1 MRSTIFRI
9 NGLAER
15 WVRKRFAF
23 PLIVL
28 LAAALLWVS
37 EDTYRDTTA
46 TLRGG
51 IELTDA
57 RIQTMRLL
65 QLLSDVE
72 TAQFAFLVTARPEYL
87 PRYAEAK
94 AAMPEVQRAVSRFL
108 MTQGVDGAATTKRV
122 DDFVQ
127 RELALYDRT
136 LALARA
142 GDAAG
147 ARALADDERAR
158 SEMLALRSELLRQ
171 LELAA
176 KQQQRARTSIYDA
189 LRVNRVAVGS
199 LTLVALLSLSLFLR
213 QLRAQDR
220 ERAGQRCA
228 LLLEREQLEDEVER
242 RTGRLAQLAKH
253 LQSVRED
260 ERAHLARELHDE
272 LGGLLTASK
281 LDIAR
286 ARMKTAD
293 PPELLAR
300 LDRINDHLNKC
311 IALKRRIIEDLRP
324 SALANLGLTVALQ
337 NLCDDMSLSLGIP
350 VKLVAAQFHLP
361 PQAELA
367 VYRFV
372 QEALT
377 NIGKYAAAKQVAVT
391 LKEVDGSAAVE
402 VVDDGVGFDLQA
414 SRAGHHGLAGMQFRA
429 ESLGGTM
436 SVTSAPGHGT
446 TVRINFPQSAPSG
459 VAVAGV

>member
-1 MRSTIFRI
+1 M
-9 NGLAER
+9 
-15 WVRKRFAF
+15 KH
-23 PLIVL
+23 
-28 LAAALLWVS
+28 AAALLWVS
-37 EDTYRDTTA
+37 ENTYRNTTT

-51 IELTDA
+51 IALTDA

-72 TAQFAFLVTARPEYL
+72 TAQFAFLVTARPEFL

-94 AAMPEVQRAVSRFL
+94 AALPEVQRAVSRFF
-108 MTQGVDGAATTKRV
+108 MAQGVNGAATTQRV
-122 DDFVQ
+122 DTFVQ

-136 LALARA
+136 LALART
-142 GDAAG
+142 GDVAG
-147 ARALADDERAR
+147 AHALASDDRAR
-158 SEMLALRSELLRQ
+158 GEMLALRTELLRH

-176 KQQQRARTSIYDA
+176 TQQQRARTSIYDA
-189 LRVNRVAVGS
+189 LLVNRVAVGS
-199 LTLVALLSLSLFLR
+199 LTLVALLSLFLFLR

-220 ERAGQRCA
+220 ERASRQRV
-228 LLLEREQLEDEVER
+228 LLQEREQLEDEVER
-242 RTGRLAQLAKH
+242 RTDRLTQLAKH

-350 VKLVAAQFHLP
+350 VKLAAAQFHQLP
-361 PQAELA
+361 EAELA

-377 NIGKYAAAKQVAVT
+377 NIGKYAAAKQVEVT
-391 LKEVDGSAAVE
+391 LKDVDGSASVE
-402 VVDDGVGFDLQA
+402 VLDDGLGFDTQA
-414 SRAGHHGLAGMQFRA
+414 SRTGYHGLAGMQFRA

-436 SVTSAPGHGT
+436 SVESAPGRGT
-446 TVRINFPQSAPSG
+446 RVHINFPQSAGDP
-459 VAVAGV
+459 A

>member
-1 MRSTIFRI
+1 MSQL
-9 NGLAER
+9 NSLAER

-23 PLIVL
+23 PVIVL
-28 LAAALLWVS
+28 MAAALLWVS
-37 EDTYRDTTA
+37 ENTYRNTTT

-51 IELTDA
+51 IALTDA

-72 TAQFAFLVTARPEYL
+72 TAQFAFLVTARTEYL
-87 PRYAEAK
+87 TRYAEAK
-94 AAMPEVQRAVSRFL
+94 AALPEVQRAVSRFFVA
-108 MTQGVDGAATTKRV
+108 QGVDGAATTKRV

-147 ARALADDERAR
+147 ARALADDAHAR
-158 SEMLALRSELLRQ
+158 GEMLALRSELLRH
-171 LELAA
+171 LGLAA
-176 KQQQRARTSIYDA
+176 TQQQQARTSIYDA
-189 LRVNRVAVGS
+189 LLVNRVAVGS
-199 LTLVALLSLSLFLR
+199 LTLVALLSLFLFLR
-213 QLRAQDR
+213 QLQAQDR
-220 ERAGQRCA
+220 ERASQQRG
-228 LLLEREQLEDEVER
+228 LLQEREQLEDEVER
-242 RTGRLAQLAKH
+242 RTDRLTQLAKY

-293 PPELLAR
+293 PPELLVR
-300 LDRINDHLNKC
+300 LDRVNDHLNKC

-337 NLCDDMSLSLGIP
+337 NLCDDMSVSLAIP

-361 PQAELA
+361 PEAELV

-377 NIGKYAAAKQVAVT
+377 NIGKYAAAKQVEVT
-391 LKEVDGSAAVE
+391 LKEVDGSATVE
-402 VVDDGVGFDLQA
+402 VVDDGVGFDPQA

-436 SVTSAPGHGT
+436 SVSSAPGRGT
-446 TVRINFPQSAPSG
+446 RVHINFPQSAG
-459 VAVAGV
+459 EDA

>member
-1 MRSTIFRI
+1 MRSTMFHL
-9 NGLAER
+9 NSLAER

-23 PLIVL
+23 PVIVL
-28 LAAALLWVS
+28 IAAALLWVS
-37 EDTYRDTTA
+37 ENTYRNTTT

-51 IELTDA
+51 IALTDA

-87 PRYAEAK
+87 TRYAEAK
-94 AAMPEVQRAVSRFL
+94 AALPEVQRAVSRFFVA
-108 MTQGVDGAATTKRV
+108 QGVDGAATTKRV
-122 DDFVQ
+122 GDFVQ

-147 ARALADDERAR
+147 ARALADDAHAR
-158 SEMLALRSELLRQ
+158 GEMLALRSELLRH
-171 LELAA
+171 LGLAA
-176 KQQQRARTSIYDA
+176 TQQQRARTSIYDA
-189 LRVNRVAVGS
+189 LLVNRVAVGS
-199 LTLVALLSLSLFLR
+199 LTLVALLSLFLFLR

-220 ERAGQRCA
+220 ERASRQRV
-228 LLLEREQLEDEVER
+228 LLQEREQLEDEVER
-242 RTGRLAQLAKH
+242 RTDRLTQLAKH

-293 PPELLAR
+293 PPELLVR
-300 LDRINDHLNKC
+300 LDRVNDHLNKC

-337 NLCDDMSLSLGIP
+337 NLCDDMSVSLAIP

-361 PQAELA
+361 PEAELA

-377 NIGKYAAAKQVAVT
+377 NIGKYAAAKQVEVT
-391 LKEVDGSAAVE
+391 LKEVDGGATVE
-402 VVDDGVGFDLQA
+402 VVDDGVGFDPQA

-436 SVTSAPGHGT
+436 SVSSAPGRGT
-446 TVRINFPQSAPSG
+446 RVHINFPQSA
-459 VAVAGV
+459 AEAA

>member
-1 MRSTIFRI
+1 MRSTLVHL
-9 NGLAER
+9 NSLVER

-23 PLIVL
+23 PLILL

-37 EDTYRDTTA
+37 EDTYRDTTT

-94 AAMPEVQRAVSRFL
+94 AALPEVQRAVSRFL
-108 MTQGVDGAATTKRV
+108 LAQGVEGEATTKRV
-122 DDFVQ
+122 DDFVR
-127 RELALYDRT
+127 RELAQYDRT
-136 LALARA
+136 LELARA

-147 ARALADDERAR
+147 ARALASDDRAR
-158 SEMLALRSELLRQ
+158 GEMMALRSELLRN
-171 LELAA
+171 LALAA
-176 KQQQRARTSIYDA
+176 TQQQRARTSIYDA
-189 LRVNRVAVGS
+189 LLVNRVAVGS
-199 LTLVALLSLSLFLR
+199 LTLVALLSLFLFLR
-213 QLRAQDR
+213 QLRAQER
-220 ERAGQRCA
+220 ERADQQSV
-228 LLLEREQLEDEVER
+228 LLKEREQLKDEVER
-242 RTGRLAQLAKH
+242 RTDRLTQLATH

-272 LGGLLTASK
+272 LGGFLTASK

-293 PPELLAR
+293 PPELLVR
-300 LDRINDHLNKC
+300 LERVNDHLNKC

-337 NLCDDMSLSLGIP
+337 NLCDDMSVSLGIP
-350 VKLVAAQFHLP
+350 VKLVAAQFHLSP
-361 PQAELA
+361 EAELA

-377 NIGKYAAAKQVAVT
+377 NIGKYAAAKQVEVT
-391 LKEVDGSAAVE
+391 LKEVDGCAAVE
-402 VVDDGVGFDLQA
+402 VVDDGVGFDPQA
-414 SRAGHHGLAGMQFRA
+414 SRVGHHGLAGMQFRA
-429 ESLGGTM
+429 QSLGGTM
-436 SVTSAPGHGT
+436 SVDSAPGRGT
-446 TVRINFPQSAPSG
+446 RVHINFPQSA
-459 VAVAGV
+459 VEAA

>member
-1 MRSTIFRI
+1 MRATLSRLIDM
-9 NGLAER
+9 AER

-23 PLIVL
+23 PLVLL
-28 LAAALLWVS
+28 LAAALLVVS
-37 EDTYRDTTA
+37 ENTYQDTTT

-72 TAQFAFLVTARPEYL
+72 TAQFAFLVTGHPEYL

-94 AAMPEVQRAVSRFL
+94 AALPEVQRAVSRFFAA
-108 MTQGVDGAATTKRV
+108 QGAEGAVAARRV

-127 RELALYDRT
+127 RELAQFDRT

-142 GDAAG
+142 GDLAG
-147 ARALADDERAR
+147 ARELASDERAR
-158 SEMLALRSELLRQ
+158 TEMLALRSELLHH
-171 LELAA
+171 LERAA
-176 KQQQRARTSIYDA
+176 TLQVHARTSIYDA
-189 LRVNRVAVGS
+189 LWVNRVAVGS
-199 LTLVALLSLSLFLR
+199 LTLVTLLILFLFLR
-213 QLRAQDR
+213 RLRAQDR
-220 ERAGQRCA
+220 DRAQQQSA
-228 LLLEREQLEDEVER
+228 LLQERERLKDEVER
-242 RTGRLAQLAKH
+242 RTGRLTELAQH

-260 ERAHLARELHDE
+260 ERARVARELHDE

-300 LDRINDHLNKC
+300 LDRVNDHLNKG

-324 SALANLGLTVALQ
+324 SALSNLGLTVALQ
-337 NLCDDMSLSLGIP
+337 NLCDEMSLSLGVP
-350 VKLVAAQFHLP
+350 VRLAATPFHLSP
-361 PQAELA
+361 EADLA

-377 NIGKYAAAKQVAVT
+377 NIGKYAAAKQVDVT
-391 LKEVDGSAAVE
+391 LKEVDGSATVE
-402 VVDDGVGFDLQA
+402 VHDDGIGFDPQA
-414 SRAGHHGLAGMQFRA
+414 SRTGHHGLAGMQFRA

-436 SVTSAPGHGT
+436 TVASAPGDGT
-446 TVRINFPQSAPSG
+446 RVCINFPQSVDDDGLA
-459 VAVAGV
+459 A

>member
-1 MRSTIFRI
+1 MFHLNS
-9 NGLAER
+9 LAER

-23 PLIVL
+23 PVIVL
-28 LAAALLWVS
+28 MAAALLWVS
-37 EDTYRDTTA
+37 ENTYRNTTT

-51 IELTDA
+51 IALTDA

-87 PRYAEAK
+87 TRYAEAK
-94 AAMPEVQRAVSRFL
+94 AALPEVQRAVSRFFVA
-108 MTQGVDGAATTKRV
+108 QGVDGAATTKRV
-122 DDFVQ
+122 GDFVQ

-147 ARALADDERAR
+147 ARALADDAHAR
-158 SEMLALRSELLRQ
+158 GEMLALRSELLRH
-171 LELAA
+171 LGLAA
-176 KQQQRARTSIYDA
+176 TQQQRARTSIYDA
-189 LRVNRVAVGS
+189 LLVNRVAVGS
-199 LTLVALLSLSLFLR
+199 LTLVALLSLFLFLR
-213 QLRAQDR
+213 QLQAQDR
-220 ERAGQRCA
+220 ERASQQRG
-228 LLLEREQLEDEVER
+228 LLQEREQLEDEVER
-242 RTGRLAQLAKH
+242 RTDRLTQLAKY

-293 PPELLAR
+293 PPELLVR
-300 LDRINDHLNKC
+300 LDRVNDHLNKC

-337 NLCDDMSLSLGIP
+337 NLCDDMSVSLAIP

-361 PQAELA
+361 PEAELA

-377 NIGKYAAAKQVAVT
+377 NIGKYAAAKQVEVT
-391 LKEVDGSAAVE
+391 LKEVDGSATVE
-402 VVDDGVGFDLQA
+402 VVDDGVGFDPQA

-436 SVTSAPGHGT
+436 SVSSAPGRGT
-446 TVRINFPQSAPSG
+446 RVHINFPQSA
-459 VAVAGV
+459 AEAA

>member
-1 MRSTIFRI
+1 MFHLNS
-9 NGLAER
+9 LAER

-23 PLIVL
+23 PVIVL
-28 LAAALLWVS
+28 IAAALLWVS
-37 EDTYRDTTA
+37 ENTYRNTTT

-51 IELTDA
+51 IALTDA

-87 PRYAEAK
+87 TRYAEAK
-94 AAMPEVQRAVSRFL
+94 AALPEVQRAVSRFFVA
-108 MTQGVDGAATTKRV
+108 QGVDGAATTKRV
-122 DDFVQ
+122 GDFVQ
-127 RELALYDRT
+127 REMALYDRT

-147 ARALADDERAR
+147 ARALADDAHAR
-158 SEMLALRSELLRQ
+158 GEMLALRSELLRH
-171 LELAA
+171 LGLAA
-176 KQQQRARTSIYDA
+176 TQQQRARTSIYDA
-189 LRVNRVAVGS
+189 LLVNRVAVGS
-199 LTLVALLSLSLFLR
+199 LTLVALLSLFLFLR
-213 QLRAQDR
+213 QLQAQDR
-220 ERAGQRCA
+220 ERASQQRG
-228 LLLEREQLEDEVER
+228 LLQEREQLEDEVER
-242 RTGRLAQLAKH
+242 RTDRLTQLAKY

-293 PPELLAR
+293 PPELLVR
-300 LDRINDHLNKC
+300 LDRVNDHLNKC

-337 NLCDDMSLSLGIP
+337 NLCDDMSVSLAIP

-361 PQAELA
+361 PEAELA

-377 NIGKYAAAKQVAVT
+377 NIGKYAAAKQVEVT
-391 LKEVDGSAAVE
+391 LKEVDGGATVE
-402 VVDDGVGFDLQA
+402 VVDDGVGFDPQA
-414 SRAGHHGLAGMQFRA
+414 SRADHHGLAGMQFRA

-436 SVTSAPGHGT
+436 NVSSAPGRGT
-446 TVRINFPQSAPSG
+446 RVHINFPQSA
-459 VAVAGV
+459 AEAA